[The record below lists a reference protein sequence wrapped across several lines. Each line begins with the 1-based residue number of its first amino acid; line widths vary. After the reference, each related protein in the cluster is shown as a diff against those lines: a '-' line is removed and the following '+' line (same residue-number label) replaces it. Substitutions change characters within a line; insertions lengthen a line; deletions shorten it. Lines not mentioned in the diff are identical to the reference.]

1 MRKLYKYRYYKY
13 YIDIKGGDPFRGG
26 SSILNFS
33 TVSQR
38 TLSEILQIGGI
49 LQQTTEGS
57 RQKKRSFYGQAD
69 RKGGRGVSP
78 RP

>member
-1 MRKLYKYRYYKY
+1 MRKLYEYRYYKY
-13 YIDIKGGDPFRGG
+13 YIDKGGDPIRGG

-49 LQQTTEGS
+49 LQQTTVREVV
-57 RQKKRSFYGQAD
+57 KKNGPFTVRLTVRGGQP
-69 RKGGRGVSP
+69 P